1 MEKIK
6 NENTLQIIN
15 VSLQKDQPK
24 SCPAC
29 NNGDIP
35 SGAHTCNICKVVVH
49 ALDNCSLTY
58 DEEGYGQK
66 RICIPCSLLEG
77 SQNILATRETE
88 NWRGLNKNRKRKAR
102 YLDDPCGIQDALTW
116 RSAKLP
122 IMRNG
127 SSTELQAV
135 KIEDQ
140 NYCFINTCAFDSV
153 LQIVLA
159 ALSDYKDFETEVYYF
174 KNLFKVKSYVLS
186 GSSYKVTDVKVFKI
200 YIYNYSK
207 HTEYFSSHKF
217 NVTAA

>member
-1 MEKIK
+1 M
-6 NENTLQIIN
+6 
-15 VSLQKDQPK
+15 
-24 SCPAC
+24 
-29 NNGDIP
+29 P
-35 SGAHTCNICKVVVH
+35 SGAHTCNICKVAVH
-49 ALDNCSLTY
+49 ALNKCSLTY

-88 NWRGLNKNRKRKAR
+88 NWRGLNNKKRKAR
-102 YLDDPCGIQDALTW
+102 YLGDDPCGVQDALTW

-135 KIEDQ
+135 KIDDQ
-140 NYCFINTCAFDSV
+140 NYCLINTCAFDSV

-174 KNLFKVKSYVLS
+174 KNNFLKVKSYVLT
-186 GSSYKVTDVKVFKI
+186 GSYKVTDIKVFTI
-200 YIYNYSK
+200 IQNIQSISVL
-207 HTEYFSSHKF
+207 T
-217 NVTAA
+217 NLM